1 MLARDRVQKLPT
13 APTDLRK
20 WPHTL
25 HLEQTNLRLHACDH
39 PPSTMHRHPRID
51 TPCRPR
57 DLSLKDVHPASTHHT
72 LLTLLE
78 LPTRHRDRRTIRFLC
93 EKTLALRK
101 TTTWTAADC
110 THRTPT
116 TDLATKTHSQHSSCL
131 AITITSKA
139 RHASAATCPSNRPR
153 L

>member
-1 MLARDRVQKLPT
+1 MLARDQVQSLRMAPTGHQQWLHTLLLGQTSLHLHGCDHLPT
-13 APTDLRK
+13 T
-20 WPHTL
+20 T
-25 HLEQTNLRLHACDH
+25 
-39 PPSTMHRHPRID
+39 HRPLRID
-51 TPCRPR
+51 MPCRPSV
-57 DLSLKDVHPASTHHT
+57 LSWKDVPLVSTLHT
-72 LLTLLE
+72 RSMLLG
-78 LPTRHRDRRTIRFLC
+78 LPTRHRVRRTIRFLC

-110 THRTPT
+110 TRRTPT

-131 AITITSKA
+131 AITIISKA